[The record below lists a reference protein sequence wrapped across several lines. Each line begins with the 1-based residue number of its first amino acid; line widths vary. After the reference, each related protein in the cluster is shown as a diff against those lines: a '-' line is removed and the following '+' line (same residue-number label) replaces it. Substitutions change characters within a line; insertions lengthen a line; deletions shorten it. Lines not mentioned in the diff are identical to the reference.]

1 MIQKDTQ
8 TAVGALFLTVLRH
21 QLSLG

>member
-8 TAVGALFLTVLRH
+8 TGALFLTVLGH